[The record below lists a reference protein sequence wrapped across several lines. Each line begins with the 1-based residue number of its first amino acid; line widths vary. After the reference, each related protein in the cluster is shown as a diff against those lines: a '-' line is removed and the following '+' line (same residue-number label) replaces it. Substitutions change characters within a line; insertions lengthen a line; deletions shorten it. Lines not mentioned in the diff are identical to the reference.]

1 MEENIGN
8 FSLAKIQSILSNRK
22 YLLIIVLIFVGS
34 VFGLLSLIPSKKE
47 PPATGLPH
55 PSINPSIPFDNIS
68 YPSKPPTTISPF
80 PKKDA
85 IIAKVG
91 EENIYQSDLNIEMDG
106 YPPVK
111 NLDVRD
117 FLLKKIV
124 SDSIILQGGQKDN
137 IVKLDDGIFNN
148 PNKDYKKRI
157 QSVEQVK
164 KAIEEQA
171 EQIEGYV
178 VSIWFYND
186 NLGSLGYDGGK
197 KFALDKITKLHEDV
211 KSGKLTVIQAGEAI
225 KNDASLAQIDVNYKG
240 NAIFQ
245 FKNKKTGDSITFD
258 SDFDAALWKLKES
271 ETSDVFALKDKN
283 YKTGIVNEALY
294 TFGQV
299 DKIIVNP
306 NLTNFNSWLEKYKKS
321 YEIKYF

>member
-1 MEENIGN
+1 
-8 FSLAKIQSILSNRK
+8 
-22 YLLIIVLIFVGS
+22 
-34 VFGLLSLIPSKKE
+34 
-47 PPATGLPH
+47 
-55 PSINPSIPFDNIS
+55 
-68 YPSKPPTTISPF
+68 
-80 PKKDA
+80 
-85 IIAKVG
+85 KVG